1 MDPVLVIGLGDK
13 DQYPGYILNEN
24 GEIVE
29 YNRMID
35 EKFAQENEVWA
46 LTINERVD
54 ENGKVSID
62 RIDAPQS
69 NNLGRINAHMEFFR
83 LAELKESYVSGKPD
97 VYLKRFSLFDVRPGQ
112 SGNREIYKVG
122 DETRGNQ
129 INVINRGDL
138 SRTIPVNFTYYR
150 NWDPVN
156 GNVLGDVLI
165 YVLYERDGVP
175 TGERRVF
182 ITIEGRECF
191 GSTQPL
197 TCAQPKRVESITYR
211 SADSY
216 YDAGTIYFP
225 LPIPFINPP
234 RTACDYDG
242 RDWGVRSWWTSI
254 CI

>member
-1 MDPVLVIGLGDK
+1 M
-13 DQYPGYILNEN
+13 
-24 GEIVE
+24 
-29 YNRMID
+29 
-35 EKFAQENEVWA
+35 
-46 LTINERVD
+46 
-54 ENGKVSID
+54 
-62 RIDAPQS
+62 
-69 NNLGRINAHMEFFR
+69 
-83 LAELKESYVSGKPD
+83 
-97 VYLKRFSLFDVRPGQ
+97 
-112 SGNREIYKVG
+112 
-122 DETRGNQ
+122 
-129 INVINRGDL
+129 INRGDL
-138 SRTIPVNFTYYR
+138 SQTIPVNFTYYR

-225 LPIPFINPP
+225 LPIPFITPP